1 MIISLTYHQL
11 FGKMFASNASG
22 NFTLNGSAGKIQRK
36 LTKKAVCISPILTRS
51 PFSIPDSPQYVSVER
66 INKMNSIY
74 HLKKLEHEY
83 DEFLEKK
90 CQILLLLNVID
101 EVFEIRDTLIIRV
114 NALRRQ
120 QRHIIKRLDNI
131 DFVQE

>member
-1 MIISLTYHQL
+1 
-11 FGKMFASNASG
+11 MFALNNSGSFVKRINAS
-22 NFTLNGSAGKIQRK
+22 SGKIQRK
-36 LTKKAVCISPILTRS
+36 ITKKTVCISPILTRS
-51 PFSIPDSPQYVSVER
+51 PFSIPDSPEYVSVER

-90 CQILLLLNVID
+90 CQILLLLNVIE
-101 EVFEIRDTLIIRV
+101 EVFEIRDTLIMRV
-114 NALRRQ
+114 NALRRKER
-120 QRHIIKRLDNI
+120 QRIMRLYNI

>member
-1 MIISLTYHQL
+1 
-11 FGKMFASNASG
+11 MFALNNSGAFVKIINAS
-22 NFTLNGSAGKIQRK
+22 SGKFQKINSNKNVRA
-36 LTKKAVCISPILTRS
+36 TVISPILTSS
-51 PFSIPDSPQYVSVER
+51 PFSIPDSPEYVSVER

-101 EVFEIRDTLIIRV
+101 EVFEIRDTLIMRV
-114 NALRRQ
+114 NYLRRKERQ
-120 QRHIIKRLDNI
+120 CKMRFENI
-131 DFVQE
+131 DFKI

>member
-1 MIISLTYHQL
+1 
-11 FGKMFASNASG
+11 MFALNNSGAFVKKINAS
-22 NFTLNGSAGKIQRK
+22 SGKFQKRNSNKNI
-36 LTKKAVCISPILTRS
+36 CISPILTRS
-51 PFSIPDSPQYVSVER
+51 PFSIPDSPEYVSVER

-114 NALRRQ
+114 NSLRRQ
-120 QRHIIKRLDNI
+120 QRHRIMRLDNI